1 MKYSFVALAA
11 TSIFGGAL
19 AAGHG
24 HHHHRRHPN
33 PVAHDPQECV
43 PPEVPAPCTTIVT
56 SYLVPVEHT
65 YPSQTPVIQETYH
78 ETPIEAT
85 TYYTETTSTT
95 VEVVYP
101 STIVVEIPHGEV
113 PTPEVTTC
121 PTPGT
126 YTIPEKTMTLTSTEY
141 LCGKET
147 ATLPPGTHTI
157 GGVTTV
163 VDTQTTVTCPV
174 AITEAYDST
183 VTSKVV
189 MTTYVCPTPGTYTI
203 APITTTITQT
213 NVVPC
218 EYPTVTSYEPGVYT
232 RPEEVITITKTNEV
246 YICPTYEHV
255 DVTQT
260 VVPVPEETSTPYPTE
275 EKYPTE
281 KTSTPYPT
289 EKSPEET
296 TPAPVKTPEPTT
308 TPVETPVDLPH
319 GTSGPSWGIT
329 YSPYNDDKTCK
340 TKDQVVS
347 DIKAISDAGF
357 KNIRLYS
364 SDCGSLDTVIPACET
379 YQIKIIFG
387 IFIRDASCRAD
398 DDLDRILKW
407 GKWEYV
413 TMFVAGN
420 EALFQGFCQPQ
431 QFADYIIEVRNKLR
445 ANGYEGPVTTTEPL
459 NIIEQH
465 YKILCPALDVV
476 SINCHPYFN
485 PDVTADQAG
494 PFLNSQLK
502 RAEDLCGKTGY
513 VLEAGWPNA
522 GNTNGKAIAS
532 PDAQKTAFNSILT
545 NCPTERICLF
555 TWRDDKWKSPGG
567 FNVEQNFGCGNLF

>member
-24 HHHHRRHPN
+24 HHHRRHNN
-33 PVAHDPQECV
+33 PMPRDPQDCV
-43 PPEVPAPCTTIVT
+43 PPEVPVPCTTVVT
-56 SYLVPVEHT
+56 SYLVPVDHT
-65 YPSQTPVIQETYH
+65 YPPHTPVVEETQYV
-78 ETPIEAT
+78 TPIEAT
-85 TYYTETTSTT
+85 TTYTQTTSTT
-95 VEVVYP
+95 VEVQYP
-101 STIVVEIPHGEV
+101 STTVVEIPHGEV
-113 PTPEVTTC
+113 PTPEITTY

-126 YTIPEKTMTLTSTEY
+126 YTIPEKTMTLTNTEY

-147 ATLPPGTHTI
+147 TTLPPGTHTI

-163 VDTQTTVTCPV
+163 VETQTTVTCPV
-174 AITEAYDST
+174 AVTETQDST

-203 APITTTITQT
+203 APITTTVTQT
-213 NVVPC
+213 TVVPC

-246 YICPTYEHV
+246 YVCPTYGHV

-260 VVPVPEETSTPYPTE
+260 LVPIPEETSTPYPTE
-275 EKYPTE
+275 ETDPTE
-281 KTSTPYPT
+281 ETPV
-289 EKSPEET
+289 EEET
-296 TPAPVKTPEPTT
+296 TP
-308 TPVETPVDLPH
+308 TPVVETPKVTITPIEKIPVDLPY

-329 YSPYNDDKTCK
+329 YSPYNDDQSCK
-340 TKDQVVS
+340 TKDQVAS
-347 DIKAISDAGF
+347 DIKSIAATGF

-379 YQIKIIFG
+379 YQVKVIFG
-387 IFIRDASCRAD
+387 IFIRDSSCRAD
-398 DDLDRILKW
+398 EDLDRILAWK
-407 GKWEYV
+407 KWEYV

-431 QFADYIIEVRNKLR
+431 QFADYINEVRNKLR
-445 ANGYEGPVTTTEPL
+445 DNGYKGPVTTTEPL
-459 NIIEQH
+459 NILEQYH
-465 YKILCPALDVV
+465 EILCPALDVV

-485 PDVTADQAG
+485 PEVTADQAG
-494 PFLNSQLK
+494 PFLNSQLE
-502 RAEDLCGKTGY
+502 RAEELCGKTGY

-522 GNTNGKAIAS
+522 GNANGKAIAS
-532 PDAQKTAFNSILT
+532 PDAQKTAFHSLLT
-545 NCPTERICLF
+545 SCPTERICLF
-555 TWRDDKWKSPGG
+555 TWRNDKWKSPGG
-567 FNVEQNFGCGNLF
+567 FNVEQNFGCSSLF